1 MKNML
6 GKIIMSLG
14 LLAAAACSSTG
25 TSTSW
30 MSREE
35 FRSAT
40 PQVRAEEIS
49 RQRERIT
56 IDKEWEIVKL
66 QSGEPVPFEFE
77 GTGYTLQCHRFPGSA
92 RTELAV

>member
-1 MKNML
+1 MKNPIRNFLML
-6 GKIIMSLG
+6 LG
-14 LLAAAACSSTG
+14 LSVVAACSSTA
-25 TSTSW
+25 TSKTW

-40 PQVRAEEIS
+40 PEVRATETS
-49 RQRERIT
+49 RKRELT
-56 IDKEWEIVKL
+56 KIDKEWELVTL